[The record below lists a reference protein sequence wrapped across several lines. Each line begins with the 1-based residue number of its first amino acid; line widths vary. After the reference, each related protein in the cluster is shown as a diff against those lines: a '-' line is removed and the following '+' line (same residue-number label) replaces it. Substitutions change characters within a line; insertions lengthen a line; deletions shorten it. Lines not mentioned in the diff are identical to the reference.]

1 MSVPIKEDMK
11 KEELMGEKKHSVHV
25 TTFITSLIYMYV
37 HGDQVQ
43 PG

>member
-1 MSVPIKEDMK
+1 MSVKKTEMK
-11 KEELMGEKKHSVHV
+11 KTWGRKKKKYSVHV